1 MISLSQSVGYAVL
14 ALAQMDPE
22 GKTLALASDIAEAAN
37 IPKPYLSKI
46 LARLQAAGIVE
57 GKRGQGGGLR
67 LTRKAAEITVY
78 EVADA
83 IEGPEWRCSCLLGI
97 PGCSEGKPCPAHE
110 YWGKARAEIVET
122 LRAMTLDRVREF
134 TEAGWKMPILS

>member
-22 GKTLALASDIAEAAN
+22 GTRLVLASDIAEAAN
-37 IPKPYLSKI
+37 IPKPYLAKV
-46 LARLQAAGIVE
+46 LARLQAAEIVE
-57 GKRGQGGGLR
+57 AKRGQGGGLR
-67 LTRKAAEITVY
+67 LTRKAGEISVY

-83 IEGPEWRCSCLLGI
+83 IEGPAWRTTCLLGI

-110 YWGKARAEIVET
+110 YWGAARAEIVET
-122 LRAMTLDRVREF
+122 LRAMTLDRVRDF
-134 TEAGWKMPILS
+134 TEAGWKMPVLT

>member
-22 GKTLALASDIAEAAN
+22 GAALTLASDIAEAAN
-37 IPKPYLSKI
+37 IPKPYLTKV

-67 LTRKAAEITVY
+67 LTRPASQITVF
-78 EVADA
+78 EVAET
-83 IEGPEWRCSCLLGI
+83 IEGPGWRTGCLLGI
-97 PGCSEGKPCPAHE
+97 PGCSEGKPCPAHD
-110 YWGKARAEIVET
+110 YWASARAEIVET
-122 LRAMTLDRVREF
+122 LRAMTLDRVRDF

>member
-22 GKTLALASDIAEAAN
+22 GKALVLASDIAEAAN
-37 IPKPYLSKI
+37 IPKPYLAKV
-46 LARLQAAGIVE
+46 LARLQAAEIVE
-57 GKRGQGGGLR
+57 AKRGQGGGLR
-67 LTRKAAEITVY
+67 LTRKAGEISVY

-83 IEGPEWRCSCLLGI
+83 IEGPAWRTTCLLGI

-110 YWGKARAEIVET
+110 YWGAARAEIVET
-122 LRAMTLDRVREF
+122 LRAMTLDRVRDF
-134 TEAGWKMPILS
+134 TEAGWKMPVLT